1 MKTSEGMHNRTRGS
15 FYCETELDSE
25 YAGLVTILGS
35 LRYNYF
41 IDSHY
46 EVHTEN
52 PNPNTMLS
60 GPSHACVH
68 CGRNAANTK
77 HVHHIS
83 YVKKNTQDSK
93 TTSKTNT

>member
-15 FYCETELDSE
+15 FYFETELDSE